1 MSNKNLFKEAI
12 ADAKAVREAALANAK
27 AALEEALTPRLQ
39 SMLST
44 KLNEMEYENENE
56 MEEGFT
62 TSHGDDSDENLDF
75 NLEETDE
82 LEEDFDLSEILAEL
96 NEAEE
101 KEKKKE
107 ETEENEEEMP
117 EDIDS
122 LKALIQD
129 LISQEMGNGGGAEM
143 HAEPD
148 ADNMGG
154 PSDHDADNADEEI
167 DLEEL
172 LAELDEMGNDDDQME
187 EGAIGDAFKK
197 LGKGISK
204 QTFLMGAVDK
214 VDANK
219 QKIKTSREDRQ
230 KDWDSVNGDKEALR
244 KMGYVFSTPHKG
256 GGGFGTQQAIG
267 ESEINEYM
275 SGQESLIDLGKWALE
290 NFPTVAK
297 QLGQD
302 AVQIGGAITGLA
314 TVGGMAL
321 TGALGTLISKAKAY
335 MKSKK
340 SSSSDKGEMN
350 EAIRTINTL
359 RSELNEVNLLNAK
372 LLYVNK
378 IFKAKNLTE
387 SQKLKV
393 IASFDKATTAKE
405 AKVVYES
412 LNSTLTT
419 ATPKQAIKESLGFA
433 SRAAGVAP
441 RKAIVETNDAITR
454 MQKLA
459 NIIK

>member
-1 MSNKNLFKEAI
+1 M
-12 ADAKAVREAALANAK
+12 
-27 AALEEALTPRLQ
+27 
-39 SMLST
+39 
-44 KLNEMEYENENE
+44 
-56 MEEGFT
+56 
-62 TSHGDDSDENLDF
+62 
-75 NLEETDE
+75 
-82 LEEDFDLSEILAEL
+82 
-96 NEAEE
+96 
-101 KEKKKE
+101 
-107 ETEENEEEMP
+107 
-117 EDIDS
+117 
-122 LKALIQD
+122 
-129 LISQEMGNGGGAEM
+129 
-143 HAEPD
+143 
-148 ADNMGG
+148 
-154 PSDHDADNADEEI
+154 
-167 DLEEL
+167 
-172 LAELDEMGNDDDQME
+172 
-187 EGAIGDAFKK
+187 
-197 LGKGISK
+197 
-204 QTFLMGAVDK
+204 
-214 VDANK
+214 NK
-219 QKIKTSREDRQ
+219 QKIKTSKEDRQ
-230 KDWDSVNGDKEALR
+230 KDWDSVDGDKEALR

-275 SGQESLIDLGKWALE
+275 SGQESLIDLGNWAVE
-290 NFPTVAK
+290 NFPAVAK

-302 AVQIGGAITGLA
+302 AAQIGGAITGIA

-321 TGALGTLISKAKAY
+321 TGALGSLISKAKEY
-335 MKSKK
+335 MQSK
-340 SSSSDKGEMN
+340 SSSSDKGEMK

-359 RSELNEVNLLNAK
+359 RFELNEVNLLNAK

-378 IFKAKNLTE
+378 IFKAKNLSE

>member
-12 ADAKAVREAALANAK
+12 ADAKAVREAALVNAK

-39 SMLST
+39 SMLAT
-44 KLNEMEYENENE
+44 KLNEIEYE
-56 MEEGFT
+56 MEEEGYIGEEELEEYDGFKQ
-62 TSHGDDSDENLDF
+62 GDSSDEWADSSAGGQ
-75 NLEETDE
+75 EQGRPGYGD
-82 LEEDFDLSEILAEL
+82 LEEDFDISEILAEL
-96 NEAEE
+96 NEA
-101 KEKKKE
+101 KKE
-107 ETEENEEEMP
+107 EEEEESEEDFNPKDP
-117 EDIDS
+117 ESIKDFIIATIEKMMD
-122 LKALIQD
+122 K
-129 LISQEMGNGGGAEM
+129 EGGAEM
-143 HAEPD
+143 HDEPD
-148 ADNMGG
+148 ADNAGG
-154 PSDHDADNADEEI
+154 PSDHDADNADEVPLDEEI

-172 LAELDEMGNDDDQME
+172 LAELDEMGMDNKDDKDHKDLE
-187 EGAIGDAFKK
+187 EIDFGKIKNGLQSF
-197 LGKGISK
+197 GKGVSK
-204 QTFLMGAVDK
+204 QVFLRGGILSPDK
-214 VDANK
+214 IDK
-219 QKIKTSREDRQ
+219 KTKRKIPVNTQERE
-230 KDWDSVNGDKEALR
+230 KDWNSVNGDKEALED
-244 KMGYVFSTPHKG
+244 MGYVFGTPSSGAGLGGSTSS
-256 GGGFGTQQAIG
+256 GFGEAR
-267 ESEINEYM
+267 
-275 SGQESLIDLGKWALE
+275 
-290 NFPTVAK
+290 
-297 QLGQD
+297 
-302 AVQIGGAITGLA
+302 
-314 TVGGMAL
+314 
-321 TGALGTLISKAKAY
+321 
-335 MKSKK
+335 
-340 SSSSDKGEMN
+340 EMN

-393 IASFDKATTAKE
+393 IASFDKATTTRE